1 MCWLVHRCIKA
12 SWIQLFLD
20 YLCSSSSDWPIWFL
34 VVLCLRLVFLVSRY
48 FAGRGIVMWWW
59 ESEKEW
65 FWPFKPFL
73 KVVSATFL
81 LACFVCLKEDLSN
94 KEKCFL
100 FDLQSSFRSRDNHTL
115 NFQIFKCHDFIK
127 CLSMKHETH
136 FSE

>member
-12 SWIQLFLD
+12 SWIQSFLD
-20 YLCSSSSDWPIWFL
+20 YLCSGSSDWPLWFL
-34 VVLCLRLVFLVSRY
+34 VASCLMLVFSVSRY

-59 ESEKEW
+59 ESEEEW

-73 KVVSATFL
+73 EVVSATFL
-81 LACFVCLKEDLSN
+81 LVCFVCLKEALWN
-94 KEKCFL
+94 KKKCFS
-100 FDLQSSFRSRDNHTL
+100 FDLESSFRSWDNYIL
-115 NFQIFKCHDFIK
+115 NFQISKCHDVIK